1 MKRRTKTIVIGVMA
15 AVLALAVAVPAFAA
29 RDTAA
34 TVTED
39 GYCGYGHGAM
49 MGAGIRGIDAAAE
62 VLGMDL
68 ADVAAARQ
76 DGKSL
81 ADLAAERGISN
92 ETLTSAL
99 LDARKAALDEAVA
112 SERITQEQADLMI
125 EHMTETVADH
135 IDDTTVGPRGGMRG
149 SGGMGFG
156 GQGMRD
162 SCGLSVQ

>member
-29 RDTAA
+29 TDAA
-34 TVTED
+34 TTVTDD
-39 GYCGYGHGAM
+39 GYCGYGRGAM

-62 VLGMDL
+62 ALGMDL

-81 ADLAAERGISN
+81 ADLAAEKGISN
-92 ETLTSAL
+92 ETLINAL
-99 LDARKAALDEAVA
+99 LAARKAALDEAVA
-112 SERITQEQADLMI
+112 SERITQEQADYMM
-125 EHMTETVADH
+125 EHMTENIADH

-156 GQGMRD
+156 GQGMRGT
-162 SCGLSVQ
+162 CELSVQ